1 MKFSRYQESIE
12 CFALLSFHMHIV
24 SWSDAH
30 MEDKVKDPHDN
41 HGECEG
47 DHKVE
52 VGVSRDKSSASWC
65 RTEWADHKPFVR
77 RSTPSDKQMRI
88 VWKKKTEDRIIPLR
102 KNSANTVG
110 MHLYGL
116 SLRTDD
122 CHMKAF
128 FCKQGH
134 IHAILLSPRQFQI
147 RVLPILASFL
157 SSLR

>member
-1 MKFSRYQESIE
+1 
-12 CFALLSFHMHIV
+12 
-24 SWSDAH
+24 

-88 VWKKKTEDRIIPLR
+88 VWKKKQKIGSYLFERTPQTRW
-102 KNSANTVG
+102 ACTFMV
-110 MHLYGL
+110 
-116 SLRTDD
+116 SLFAPMIAT
-122 CHMKAF
+122 
-128 FCKQGH
+128 
-134 IHAILLSPRQFQI
+134 
-147 RVLPILASFL
+147 
-157 SSLR
+157 